1 MRVNPKFSSV
11 EFNTIRELTMPSEI
25 TWPIACCSRYCTVIG
40 RTSVK
45 SAVLSPSSVIG
56 RQNGFLQHRHGCGC
70 NAQHPARPLA
80 DPAFK
85 LRSPFLNMCMRV
97 L

>member
-45 SAVLSPSSVIG
+45 SAVLSPSSVMVVRTASCSTDMG
-56 RQNGFLQHRHGCGC
+56 AGAMRST
-70 NAQHPARPLA
+70 PLA
-80 DPAFK
+80 HWLI
-85 LRSPFLNMCMRV
+85 LRSSCEAPF
-97 L
+97 